1 MLLLA
6 ANMNYH
12 VVTLNLSIIPTG
24 IKGKHV
30 IQVFDGGAKVDGR
43 LCITFQST
51 GTGAFLLK

>member
-12 VVTLNLSIIPTG
+12 VVTLNLSSILVG

-30 IQVFDGGAKVDGR
+30 MQVFDGGAKVDGR
-43 LCITFQST
+43 LDITFQST